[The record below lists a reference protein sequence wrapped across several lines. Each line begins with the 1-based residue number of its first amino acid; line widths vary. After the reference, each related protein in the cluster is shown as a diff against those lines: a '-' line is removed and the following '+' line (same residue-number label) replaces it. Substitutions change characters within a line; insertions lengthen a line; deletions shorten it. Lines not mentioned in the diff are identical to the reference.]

1 MVSDRN
7 SITQSVVLTIAIL
20 DSFHVN
26 NHSLNIYQMS
36 SDVRLQLLDDLAPCP

>member
-20 DSFHVN
+20 DSFHGN
-26 NHSLNIYQMS
+26 DHSLNIYLIS
-36 SDVRLQLLDDLAPCP
+36 SDIRLQLLDV